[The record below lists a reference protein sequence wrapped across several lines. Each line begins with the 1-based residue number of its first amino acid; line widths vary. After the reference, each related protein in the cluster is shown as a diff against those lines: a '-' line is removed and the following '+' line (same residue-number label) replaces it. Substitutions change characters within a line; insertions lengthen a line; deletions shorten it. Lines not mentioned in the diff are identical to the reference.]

1 MLEFPIKNIENISL
15 LDECYFMDIPG
26 LNEYKNPYM
35 DIIFK
40 LLTLDDI
47 KFEIIIFDS
56 TNIGSD
62 GILNVIKGQKTKLGF
77 PEMIQGNEYSA
88 MQLLNIVLNKKPG
101 AGKTYLEMIEIVF
114 KEDSVDLFKSTGPF
128 EDLTFY
134 EGLYDDFK
142 DIFDNNIHPSS
153 DTGYK
158 ITDDVK
164 LFWEAGMKLNK
175 RLNDSQQ
182 LDNDSIKSAF

>member
-1 MLEFPIKNIENISL
+1 MFISKL
-15 LDECYFMDIPG
+15 SDDE
-26 LNEYKNPYM
+26 LKTLRT
-35 DIIFK
+35 K
-40 LLTLDDI
+40 LY
-47 KFEIIIFDS
+47 
-56 TNIGSD
+56 D

-142 DIFDNNIHPSS
+142 DIFDNDIHPSS

-182 LDNDSIKSAF
+182 LDNDSIKPAF